1 VTDAETKRAA
11 RDAWTIMSS
20 LVLDNERRNEVSEA
34 VGMPFSRVRAL
45 WRLATSPRTLSELAA
60 ALSMDPPNCI
70 PLVDDLEQR
79 GLVERRPH
87 ATDRRSKLLV
97 ATKQGIRLSNKAR
110 RLWDRPPSA
119 LQDLAPAEIKMLADI
134 LRPLNAAGHE
144 TPANARPPRRG
155 TRARRPDAR
164 D

>member
-1 VTDAETKRAA
+1 MTDADTKRAA
-11 RDAWTIMSS
+11 RDAWTVMSS
-20 LVLDNERRNEVSEA
+20 LVLDNERRHEVSEA
-34 VGMPFSRVRAL
+34 AGMPFSRVRAL
-45 WRLATSPRTLSELAA
+45 WRLAASPRTLSELAA

-70 PLVDDLEQR
+70 PLVDDLEKR

-97 ATKQGIRLSNKAR
+97 ATKSGIRLANKAQ

-119 LQDLAPAEIKMLADI
+119 LHDLAPSDLKMLADI
-134 LRPLNAAGHE
+134 LTRLKAGQQ
-144 TPANARPPRRG
+144 TPANAKPPRRR
-155 TRARRPDAR
+155 TRTRRPESR